1 MIQAKLLNKK
11 YFSLFFFLVI
21 NFIFAVKY
29 LSRVSSYFLIFS
41 GLIIIF
47 YLLIWFKKVE
57 ITSLLMQLKLSTK
70 VFMFLYFTFSMALL
84 YFVPKESLNVDRWS
98 VISSFWQNYFHNEY
112 VYAAKSFDGN
122 YPGPMPFYFLLAL
135 PFYLIG
141 ELGLFSFLGI
151 LVFFFLIK
159 KRNNSLV
166 NNTILLLF
174 IATSLFYIWE
184 IYTRSNIFTNGS
196 LILLSIIFFFEKYKK
211 GLHSNLIFGVLIGL
225 MLSTRNVFVI
235 PYMITFVFA
244 LKTKKIDLKNT
255 FYLGVIALSIFS
267 LTFLPFVW
275 NHFEDF
281 KLMNPF
287 IIQSSFLMP
296 LQFSLLFIF
305 LAFCLSFFCQEETD
319 VYFYSG
325 LSLFFTI
332 LFYFG
337 FVIFNS
343 SFKIAFYESK
353 ADISYF
359 ILCMPFF
366 IYFLFLN
373 ENIKN

>member
-1 MIQAKLLNKK
+1 MINTKLLNKK
-11 YFSLFFFLVI
+11 YISLLVFLFI
-21 NFIFAVKY
+21 NFIFCIKY
-29 LSRVSSYFLIFS
+29 LSRVSSYSFVFSLFIIGFYFL
-41 GLIIIF
+41 L
-47 YLLIWFKKVE
+47 WFKKE
-57 ITSLLMQLKLSTK
+57 PITSLLIKLKLSINLLLT
-70 VFMFLYFTFSMALL
+70 LYFLVAIALL

-98 VISSFWQNYFHNEY
+98 VISSFWNNYFHNEY

-122 YPGPMPFYFLLAL
+122 YPGPMPFYFILAL
-135 PFYLIG
+135 PFYFIG

-151 LVFFFLIK
+151 LVCVFLLK
-159 KRNNSLV
+159 KRNNSLENKV
-166 NNTILLLF
+166 ILFLLV
-174 IATSLFYIWE
+174 ATSLFYIWE
-184 IYTRSNIFTNGS
+184 ICTRSNIFTNGS
-196 LILLSIIFFFEKYKK
+196 LILLSIVFFFKKYKK
-211 GLHSNLIFGVLIGL
+211 GWHSNLIFGALIGL

-235 PYMITFVFA
+235 PYLITFVFA

-255 FYLGVIALSIFS
+255 CYLGIIALSLFILS
-267 LTFLPFVW
+267 FLPFVW

-281 KLMNPF
+281 KVMNPF

-305 LAFCLSFFCQEETD
+305 IAFCLSFFCQEETD

-337 FVIFNS
+337 FTIFNS
-343 SFKIAFYESK
+343 SFKSAFYDSK

-366 IYFLFLN
+366 IYSLFLN
-373 ENIKN
+373 EKGTI